1 MRAPVRAAP
10 AAPMMMRVRD
20 ANPRVTTPGRRGA
33 RPALAL
39 LLAHALA
46 LGACAAGPAREPA
59 AVPLAQLQALHAALS
74 VSNPAMWSGAV
85 LVAQGSDVL
94 LIDLRVTSA
103 VGAQQFAGVCA
114 AAGRFAAAHLPPDAR
129 WKVRLVR
136 QWRVIHECAPAL
148 ADPVPG

>member
-1 MRAPVRAAP
+1 MVAA
-10 AAPMMMRVRD
+10 
-20 ANPRVTTPGRRGA
+20 PGRRGA
-33 RPALAL
+33 RLALAHAL
-39 LLAHALA
+39 ALA
-46 LGACAAGPAREPA
+46 LGACAGGPAREPA

-74 VSNPAMWSGAV
+74 VSNPTMWSGAV

-103 VGAQQFAGVCA
+103 VGSQEFAGVCA

-129 WKVRLVR
+129 WKIRLVR

-148 ADPVPG
+148 VDPVLG